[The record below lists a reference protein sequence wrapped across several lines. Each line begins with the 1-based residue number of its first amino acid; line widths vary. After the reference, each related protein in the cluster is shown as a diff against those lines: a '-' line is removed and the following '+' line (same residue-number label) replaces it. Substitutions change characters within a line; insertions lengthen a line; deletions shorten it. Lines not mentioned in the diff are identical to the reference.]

1 MIRRQLDKD
10 SGGSKKKNKAETC
23 EQNMRLV
30 LLVLVLLKLVSF
42 AGIDE
47 KVIALPSKAIETI
60 MSQPCDSREVVLQL
74 RDSLQLNQDS
84 LEQPNPGTK
93 RLIRCLANK
102 AKQSNRLDVVKH
114 LRDIA
119 PAGTT
124 GEIVPV
130 KYR

>member
-1 MIRRQLDKD
+1 MLSI
-10 SGGSKKKNKAETC
+10 
-23 EQNMRLV
+23 
-30 LLVLVLLKLVSF
+30 VLVLLKLVSF

-60 MSQPCDSREVVLQL
+60 MSRPCHSREVVLQL
-74 RDSLQLNQDS
+74 KDSLQLDQDS
-84 LEQPNPGTK
+84 LEQPDPGTK

-102 AKQSNRLDVVKH
+102 AKQSNRLDVVKQ

-124 GEIVPV
+124 GEFVVV